1 MTSGIWSSD
10 GSGWTLLPTEPFP
23 DEATLHTLVENAPQ
37 MLPLA
42 GSPNLVMLGREVTL
56 GSGSADLVAVETSG
70 RPVVI
75 EIKLGRNAEARRAVV
90 AQVLAYASHLHGL
103 TPLELEGGPLR
114 KHLSSLG
121 FSTILEAAK
130 AADQEGAIDDSS
142 FQSVL
147 SAALEDGRFRLVLVL
162 DDIPREL
169 PRLVGYLETIGERI
183 TIDLVAIN
191 VVTVNGAQVV
201 VPRRVSD
208 ESELNAKTRKATMPS
223 SSNSVDGSDEFAS
236 HIDEAPEENRG
247 LLKKLLHWAQEMET
261 QKLVKL
267 STSIG
272 KANRYT
278 LVPKLPSYGSGLIT
292 IWNENN
298 AGYISVYRTVF
309 EKLAPD
315 LIEPIEALISPIKI
329 GSGNSVREISD
340 ELLDVLTQAH
350 KQASSGMKVK

>member
-10 GSGWTLLPTEPFP
+10 GSGWTLLPTEAFP

-42 GSPNLVMLGREVTL
+42 GSPTLVMLGREVTL

-103 TPLELEGGPLR
+103 TPRQLEDGPLR

-121 FSTILEAAK
+121 FSTVLEAAK
-130 AADQEGAIDDSS
+130 AVDQEGAIDDSS

-147 SAALEDGRFRLVLVL
+147 SESLEDGSFRLVLVL

-169 PRLVGYLETIGERI
+169 PRLVGYLETISERI

-191 VVTVNGAQVV
+191 VVSVNGSQVV
-201 VPRRVSD
+201 VPRRVAD
-208 ESELNAKTRKATMPS
+208 ESELNLKTRKSKMPS
-223 SSNSVDGSDEFAS
+223 SSESVDGSEEFAS
-236 HIDEAPEENRG
+236 HIEEAPVENRA
-247 LLKKLLHWAQEMET
+247 LLRKLLNWAKELES

-267 STSIG
+267 TTSIG

-278 LVPKLPSYGSGLIT
+278 LVPKLPSYGSGLVT
-292 IWNENN
+292 IWNENS

-309 EKLAPD
+309 EKFAPD
-315 LIEPIEALISPIKI
+315 LIEQIETLISPIKI
-329 GSGNSVREISD
+329 GSGNSVRAITD
-340 ELLDVLTQAH
+340 EST
-350 KQASSGMKVK
+350 